1 MSTKVEVALRVSTE
15 HVLVLRRRILPGE
28 EKQKKNK
35 NKQGEDF
42 KQRLAGC
49 SRTSSIIR
57 RLKTVENNQV
67 KCGGPSL
74 IWTLSKRIAGCVSYR
89 HMERKGGGEREK
101 KEAEDSAP
109 RTAPSV
115 C

>member
-89 HMERKGGGEREK
+89 HMERKGGGGER
-101 KEAEDSAP
+101 KEAVDSAP

>member
-89 HMERKGGGEREK
+89 HMERKGGGGREK
-101 KEAEDSAP
+101 GSRGFSTADS
-109 RTAPSV
+109 S
-115 C
+115 